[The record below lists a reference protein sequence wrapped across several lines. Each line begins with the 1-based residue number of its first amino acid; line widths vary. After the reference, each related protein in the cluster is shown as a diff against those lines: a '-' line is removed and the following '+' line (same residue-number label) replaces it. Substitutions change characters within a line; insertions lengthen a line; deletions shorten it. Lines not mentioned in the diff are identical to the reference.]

1 MLRRGL
7 ISASIYAS
15 IAGAIPAVLPEP
27 TPAASWQDGKV
38 EQRQQVPFSVPG
50 VIPSAVDTRFYSVD
64 GSTTKFIGT
73 TSAFLSIPTVT
84 GTSSGK
90 TITTTQTASMAIY
103 SAKPK
108 GQSDYEYS
116 LVVAPELADQ
126 IAAVLTSSDKR
137 DLDERG
143 VPLKVVEGL
152 IELLGPKVATS
163 VLRVVNLAASAGVPG
178 LSTVSAGVVE
188 LGGMAVAGAAFLT
201 AVANQFA
208 LIADVLKN
216 DGKVTAVVVPNPF
229 DNFRDTKTCPS
240 THPKCSSCGGQDLIC
255 TTGSNNKCPC
265 DGDDKCKTGKDA
277 PDCGNPNCK
286 GSDANVCTTGDQ
298 KGCSC
303 DVLSMI
309 DVQPILPDVG
319 WIDTQQK
326 NIQKII
332 DYLAAPRG
340 SPSKNP
346 VCGDRASEGLIGGP
360 LLAHNQINDSSHA
373 TPHEILY
380 MMRETLC
387 NDKCENP
394 LYIQSKSVKAT
405 KKGNDGCEI
414 AVALAGGVEAWAV
427 RDTHSQGEQWQD
439 CWDSFANAA
448 DKCTDMKEQYGL
460 ATGWV
465 NGPDDY
471 EFFQIGYRAMNSHG
485 ALHSQFQ
492 DGDKLLQWC
501 GDAKPKCDTCMG
513 GGNGNRCSQGQFYG
527 CDCEPVKGTQPAVP
541 TVTNCATAI
550 AAAEITCCNVDDDAS
565 RKTCIQKVTD
575 CGITANFDAICQS
588 AVDATGGQTYKTCGQ
603 FNKDDRI
610 VRGTHGDN
618 TAKCL
623 VKTFDFKANIKYA

>member
-1 MLRRGL
+1 MLRRG
-7 ISASIYAS
+7 IITASICAS
-15 IAGAIPAVLPEP
+15 IVGAIPAALPEP
-27 TPAASWQDGKV
+27 TPVATWQDRKI
-38 EQRQQVPFSVPG
+38 EQRQQQPFSIPG
-50 VIPSAVDTRFYSVD
+50 VIPSAVDTRYYNVD

-73 TSAFLSIPTVT
+73 TTAFLSVPTVT

-116 LVVAPELADQ
+116 LVVAPELADE
-126 IAAVLTSSDKR
+126 IAAVLTTSSKR

-143 VPLKVVEGL
+143 VPLGVVEAL

-163 VLRVVNLAASAGVPG
+163 VLQVVNLAATAGVPA
-178 LSTVSAGVVE
+178 LSTVAAGVVE
-188 LGGMAVAGAAFLT
+188 IGGLAIAGAAFLT
-201 AVANQFA
+201 AIANQFA

-240 THPKCSSCGGQDLIC
+240 THPKCSSCGGQNLIC

-265 DGDDKCKTGKDA
+265 DEDDKCKTGKDG

-286 GSDANVCTTGDQ
+286 GNDANVCTTGDQ

-303 DVLSMI
+303 DVLEMI
-309 DVQPILPDVG
+309 DVQPILPNVG
-319 WIDTQQK
+319 WLDTQQK
-326 NIQKII
+326 YIQSII
-332 DYLAAPRG
+332 DFGAAPRA
-340 SPSKNP
+340 SPSNNP
-346 VCGDRASEGLIGGP
+346 TCGSRESEGLGGY
-360 LLAHNQINDSSHA
+360 LLLGHNQINDSSHA
-373 TPHEILY
+373 TPREILY

-394 LYIQSKSVKAT
+394 QYIQTKSVKTT

-414 AVALAGGVEAWAV
+414 AIALSGNIEAWAV
-427 RDTHSQGEQWQD
+427 RDAHSRGEQWQD
-439 CWDSFANAA
+439 CWDSLANATE
-448 DKCTDMKEQYGL
+448 KCTNMNEQDGH

-471 EFFQIGYRAMNSHG
+471 EYFQIGYRALNSHG
-485 ALHSQFQ
+485 ALHGAFG
-492 DGDKLLQWC
+492 DGDGLPQWC

-513 GGNGNRCSQGQFYG
+513 GGSGNRCSTGEFSG
-527 CDCEPVKGTQPAVP
+527 CDCEPVAATQPEVP
-541 TVTNCATAI
+541 TATNCATAI
-550 AAAEITCCNVDDDAS
+550 AAAEIICCGWSDDTK
-565 RKTCIQKVTD
+565 KTCAQTMQGCGVTPD
-575 CGITANFDAICQS
+575 LGAVCQS
-588 AVDATGGQTYKTCGQ
+588 AVDPTGGQVYQTCGQ
-603 FNKDDRI
+603 FGKDDPI
-610 VRGTHGDN
+610 VRGTHGDD

-623 VKTFDFKANIKYA
+623 VEAFNLKADLKYH